1 MPWAPLVPAMPSS
14 SSPTPSEPMSHPFV
28 PEDAPG
34 RRVVVELG
42 EDLRQN
48 LTDLA
53 TALDVPNPA
62 GADLDAL
69 TQSLRGLEEP
79 LSLVLVG
86 WQYLA
91 IEDPGAWAA
100 LRAVLDRAAV
110 AEENFEVLHG
120 PIAREGNP
128 ALQ

>member
-1 MPWAPLVPAMPSS
+1 
-14 SSPTPSEPMSHPFV
+14 MSHPFV
-28 PEDAPG
+28 PDQAPG

-42 EDLRQN
+42 DGLRQN

-53 TALDVPNPA
+53 TALDLPNPA
-62 GADLDAL
+62 GAELDAL
-69 TQSLRGLEEP
+69 TTALRGLDEP

-91 IEDPGAWAA
+91 VEDPGAWAA
-100 LRAVLDRAAV
+100 LRAVLDGAV
-110 AEENFEVLHG
+110 VANDHLEVLHG
-120 PIAREGNP
+120 PISREGNP